1 MPTIRV
7 NGAEAPL
14 TVRTLAELMAELLA
28 GHGIAHD
35 ARGVAVARNGTV
47 VPRRA
52 WDTTALEPGDTL
64 EIVCPLQGG

>member
-1 MPTIRV
+1 MPTIRL

-14 TVRTLAELMAELLA
+14 TARTLAELMAELLP
-28 GHGIAHD
+28 GHGIAQET
-35 ARGVAVARNGTV
+35 RGVAVARNGAV

-64 EIVCPLQGG
+64 EIVRPLQGG